1 MHKLKTNLHFAENV
15 FDDKNMKSYLTKDV
29 YTKLK
34 KIIDGGEELDGK
46 IAHEVAIGMKEWA
59 LDNGATHYTHWF
71 QPLND
76 SVAEKHDS
84 FLSFD
89 KNMKPILEFGGSDLI
104 KGESDASSFP
114 SGNLR
119 ATFEARGYTVW
130 DCTSPAFLRKDQS
143 GITLVVPTAF
153 ISYGGEALDKK
164 TPLLK
169 SMEVIN
175 NEATKL
181 LNLIDSK
188 NKVKNVKTML
198 GVEQEYFLIDR
209 EKYLKRKDLIYTGRT
224 LFGAK
229 PPKGQELDDHY
240 YGAIRRRIGKF
251 MSEVNDELWL
261 LGVPA
266 KTQHNEVAPAQ
277 HELACIYEEANVSVD
292 HNQIVMET
300 LKKVATKYNLV
311 CLLHEKPFKYV
322 NGSGK
327 HNNWSLVTD
336 KGKNILSPGVSPHE
350 NRTFLL
356 ILSCIISAIDKYSP
370 LLIASCAGASKDLRL
385 GASEAPPNIISVF
398 VGEQIESVIEEI
410 IAKGHASSSKSSGT
424 IKQNISTLPVLYKD
438 ATDRNR
444 TSPFA
449 FTGNKF
455 EFRMVGSSDSPA
467 MPITT
472 INTIVAKEF
481 SIASEKLM
489 KAKDKD
495 SEINKIIRDNF
506 KEHRRIIF
514 EGDGY
519 NDNWKIE
526 AEKRG
531 LPVFDSTI
539 DTFKYYL
546 DKDVID
552 LFSDFGIFNKN
563 ELHCRYEVEL
573 EKYVKILKI
582 ESLTMVNLAKKN
594 FLPCGIHYTTM
605 LSNSINSIKNVDNSL
620 DISVQ
625 RELLDDILKI
635 IRKVKT
641 YVDEL
646 DQSIEKADEK
656 KGIDKI
662 ANYYKDT
669 VRTSMEKL
677 RDVTDKLEM
686 IVDKSMWPI
695 PSYGDLL
702 FEVSGV

>member
-1 MHKLKTNLHFAENV
+1 MDKLKTNLHFAENV
-15 FDDKNMKSYLTKDV
+15 FNEKNMKAYLPKEV
-29 YTKLK
+29 YTKLM
-34 KIIDGGEELDGK
+34 KIIEGGEELSGK
-46 IAHEVAIGMKEWA
+46 IASEVAHGMKEWA

-76 SVAEKHDS
+76 TVAEKHDS
-84 FLSFD
+84 FLAFD
-89 KNMKPILEFGGSDLI
+89 KNKKPILDFGGSDLI

-130 DCTSPAFLRKDQS
+130 DCTSPAFLRKDGA
-143 GITLVVPTAF
+143 GITLYIPTAF

-169 SMEVIN
+169 SMEYIN
-175 NEATKL
+175 KEAVRL
-181 LNLIDSK
+181 LNLIDK
-188 NKVKNVKTML
+188 NEKVKKVKTML
-198 GVEQEYFLIDR
+198 GIEQEYFLINRD
-209 EKYLKRKDLIYTGRT
+209 KYLKRKDLIYTGRT

-240 YGAIRRRIGKF
+240 YGAIRRRVAKF
-251 MSEVNDELWL
+251 MKDVDEELWL

-266 KTQHNEVAPAQ
+266 KTEHNEVAPAQ

-292 HNQIVMET
+292 HNQLVMET
-300 LKKVATKYNLV
+300 LKRIATRHGLF

-336 KGKNILSPGVSPHE
+336 KGKNLFSPGASPHE
-350 NRTFLL
+350 NMTFLL
-356 ILSCIISAIDKYSP
+356 LLSCIIAAIDKYSP

-398 VGEQIESVIEEI
+398 VGEQIENVINEI
-410 IAKGHASSSKSSGT
+410 IEKGSASSSKSGGT
-424 IKQNISTLPVLYKD
+424 IKQNISTLPELYKD

-481 SIASEKLM
+481 SIASDKIE
-489 KAKDKD
+489 KAKDKVH
-495 SEINKIIRDNF
+495 EINKIIRENF
-506 KEHRRIIF
+506 KEHRRVIF

-519 NDNWKIE
+519 NDDWKEE
-526 AEKRG
+526 AKKRG
-531 LPVFDSTI
+531 LPTFNSTI
-539 DTFKYYL
+539 ETFKYYK
-546 DKDVID
+546 DNDVIN
-552 LFSDFGIFNKN
+552 LFKEAGVFSEN

-573 EKYVKILKI
+573 EKYIKILKI

-594 FLPCGIHYTTM
+594 FLPCGINYTTK
-605 LSNSINSIKNVDNSL
+605 LSDSINSINNVDKSL
-620 DISVQ
+620 DTSVQ
-625 RELLDDILKI
+625 KELLDDTLKA
-635 IRKVKT
+635 IRSVKT
-641 YVDEL
+641 YIDEL
-646 DQSIEKADEK
+646 DKSIEKAEDIKDVTK
-656 KGIDKI
+656 KADF
-662 ANYYKDT
+662 YKDN
-669 VRTSMEKL
+669 VKLNMIKL
-677 RDVTDKLEM
+677 RDVTDTLEM
-686 IVDKSMWPI
+686 IIDKAMWPV